1 MKQPKKITAQH
12 LAVISQI
19 AEAVT
24 QGEAHEALRQTTQ
37 ARFDKV
43 LTELSRQPALLSG
56 FFAAVELAATAK
68 TAALIATHHM
78 RPAEVTRL
86 VEDRKAE
93 IAAEKEARN
102 AAKKSLTK

>member
-56 FFAAVELAATAK
+56 FFAAVELAETELLPVSW
-68 TAALIATHHM
+68 TGSGVI
-78 RPAEVTRL
+78 
-86 VEDRKAE
+86 
-93 IAAEKEARN
+93 
-102 AAKKSLTK
+102 